1 MMLKMYFI
9 QLLGIFAD
17 TQGHYIYIINMP
29 DIKNIRM
36 HKLTGVCFFIK
47 SSVKKKQKNTGLL
60 ITYAILNKYVVGFL
74 STAIME

>member
-36 HKLTGVCFFIK
+36 HKLTGVCFF
-47 SSVKKKQKNTGLL
+47 L
-60 ITYAILNKYVVGFL
+60 
-74 STAIME
+74 